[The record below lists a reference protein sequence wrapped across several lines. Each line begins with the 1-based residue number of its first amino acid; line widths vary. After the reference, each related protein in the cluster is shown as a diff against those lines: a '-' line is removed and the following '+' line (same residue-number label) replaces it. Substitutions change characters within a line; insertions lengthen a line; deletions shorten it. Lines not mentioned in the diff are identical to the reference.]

1 VIAASRCPACGRVAA
16 PPRDRCQ
23 GCRARTD
30 DETLDPEGT
39 VLTYTSGAEGWIALV
54 ELAGGARTWV
64 QAPSEPTIGERLSV
78 DA

>member
-1 VIAASRCPACGRVAA
+1 
-16 PPRDRCQ
+16 
-23 GCRARTD
+23 
-30 DETLDPEGT
+30 LDPEGT